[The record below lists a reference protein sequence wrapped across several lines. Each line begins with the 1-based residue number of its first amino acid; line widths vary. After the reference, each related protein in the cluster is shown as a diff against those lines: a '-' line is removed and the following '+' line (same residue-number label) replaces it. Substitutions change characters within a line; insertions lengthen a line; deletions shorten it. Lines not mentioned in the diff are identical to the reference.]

1 MGVSAARLPES
12 HQGSEVGS
20 QHGPAEG
27 RHRVDSHQAAN
38 EGALAALEQGHD
50 VGTHVVSV
58 LLPEVL
64 DNERGTQSTVAQRDS
79 ETISVLQ
86 KKCRNTTVI
95 PQEKQKS
102 KELEANVIYIRTV
115 YIKLRQLVIQALHK
129 RVKTATLVLEAT
141 AAVSAAAT
149 RVCSRRNISGTAE
162 NESDFEAFVMTK
174 YS

>member
-1 MGVSAARLPES
+1 MGVPAARLPES

-27 RHRVDSHQAAN
+27 RHRVDSHQAAD

-50 VGTHVVSV
+50 VRTHVVSV

-64 DNERGTQSTVAQRDS
+64 DDERGTQPTVAQQDF

-86 KKCRNTTVI
+86 KCRNTTVI

-102 KELEANVIYIRTV
+102 RELEANFIYIRTV
-115 YIKLRQLVIQALHK
+115 YIKLRRLVIQALLK
-129 RVKTATLVLEAT
+129 RVKTAILVLEAT
-141 AAVSAAAT
+141 AAVSAVAT
-149 RVCSRRNISGTAE
+149 RVCSRRNISGPSE
-162 NESDFEAFVMTK
+162 NDLSICSSGCGKIIE
-174 YS
+174 